1 MESQLDFAAGTYGK
15 VFNFIVHF
23 TRITGGDDT
32 GKWTATVRLLG
43 VTGEQRE
50 AVERRCTAYPV
61 LRMVSLFQ
69 EVERRCTAYP
79 VLRMVSLFQEGADE
93 AVFEGGEWLVTHRE
107 VKPCRF
113 VDYAFEM

>member
-15 VFNFIVHF
+15 VSNVIVHF

-43 VTGEQRE
+43 VTGEQGQ
-50 AVERRCTAYPV
+50 A
-61 LRMVSLFQ
+61 
-69 EVERRCTAYP
+69 VERRCTAYP

-113 VDYAFEM
+113 VYYAFEM

>member
-69 EVERRCTAYP
+69 E
-79 VLRMVSLFQEGADE
+79 GADE

-113 VDYAFEM
+113 VYYAFEM